1 MNSLGPST
9 EKVITEVVSACEK
22 YGGTSIIA
30 LAGVPA
36 TGKSFVAAIAAQRFA
51 DEPTR
56 VREVQFHQSFTYE
69 EFMEGLRIAAD
80 GSVEPVPGVF
90 LEWNDLA
97 NDDGALRYVLL
108 IEELTRA
115 NVSAVLGE
123 LLTFV
128 EHRNRPFL
136 SMFSRRLIRVASNI
150 TIIATF
156 NPVDRSA
163 LDIDAALLRRLRV
176 IDMPPDNDQ
185 LQEMLTAQGLPQP
198 VTDRIRHLFAA
209 CRAAFPEDFET
220 LMPFGHGVFSE
231 VSVEADLHPLW
242 QQRLKR
248 MLYRPLRDPHPFA
261 EVIKS
266 AYPWTDKSFAVPVEA
281 ATPSEGSTPSSPQ
294 AG

>member
-1 MNSLGPST
+1 MTQLGPST
-9 EKVITEVVSACEK
+9 EKVIGEVVAACES
-22 YGGTSIIA
+22 YGETSIIA

-36 TGKSFVAAIAAQRFA
+36 TGKSFIAAIAAQRFA
-51 DEPTR
+51 GEPTR

-97 NDDGALRYVLL
+97 NDDGSLRYVLL

-136 SMFSRRLIRVASNI
+136 SMFSRRLVRVAPNI

-176 IDMPPDNDQ
+176 IDMPPDNAQ
-185 LQEMLTAQGLPQP
+185 LEEMLAAQSLPQG
-198 VTDRIRHLFAA
+198 VTDRIRQLFAA
-209 CRAAFPEDFET
+209 CETAFPDDFET

-231 VSVEADLHPLW
+231 IKTEADLYPLW

-261 EVIKS
+261 EVIKA
-266 AYPWTDKSFAVPVEA
+266 AYPWTDKAFSVASPEA
-281 ATPSEGSTPSSPQ
+281 PPSTPAAVEQ
-294 AG
+294 G